1 VALPAI
7 LAALTLL
14 LACVLPG
21 SEQGRLARYVAPSIS
36 ALAADE
42 AGATPLFGMSTEAV
56 AEGDLSVKW
65 RRVEASLA
73 RDFQAI
79 AECHTDKPCSA
90 AAQRLIALS
99 AEGAGRSGRARVG
112 LLNRAVDLA
121 IAPTSDEAQWGE
133 SDRWSDPLETLR
145 SSRGDCEDYAI
156 VKYFALLEAGFSAD
170 DVKIV
175 VLKNLFPS
183 EDHAA
188 AAVRVDGQW
197 LILDNRTL
205 TLVQDKDVTRTIPL
219 FVLDQKGVRRFV
231 WASRNWRATS

>member
-1 VALPAI
+1 
-7 LAALTLL
+7 
-14 LACVLPG
+14 
-21 SEQGRLARYVAPSIS
+21 
-36 ALAADE
+36 
-42 AGATPLFGMSTEAV
+42 
-56 AEGDLSVKW
+56 
-65 RRVEASLA
+65 
-73 RDFQAI
+73 
-79 AECHTDKPCSA
+79 
-90 AAQRLIALS
+90 
-99 AEGAGRSGRARVG
+99 
-112 LLNRAVDLA
+112 VDLA

-133 SDRWSDPLETLR
+133 PDRWSDPLETLR

-156 VKYFALLEAGFSAD
+156 VKYLALLEAGFSGD

-175 VLKNLFPS
+175 VLKNRFPS

-231 WASRNWRATS
+231 LASRNWRATS